1 MKKMMLALTAFAFL
15 AGVSGIA
22 LAQGEAATPTE
33 KTEKKT
39 TKKAGKKEKAPEG
52 APPAGEAPAKTETA
66 PKK

>member
-22 LAQGEAATPTE
+22 RAEGEAEAP
-33 KTEKKT
+33 KAEKKT

-52 APPAGEAPAKTETA
+52 TAPAAGEAPAKAEPA